1 MNWNAL
7 ENTDTLEEIK
17 DKSNQHPVLI
27 FKHSSRCGISSMAL
41 NRLERAWQ
49 EEEMSHLIMYFL
61 DLVRFREVSEAVAQ
75 TFGVQHQSPQV
86 LVIKDCQCIYDN
98 SHMGISYT
106 EIKQLAKA

>member
-7 ENTDTLEEIK
+7 ENADVLEEIK
-17 DKSNQHPVLI
+17 EKSNQHPVLI

-61 DLVRFREVSEAVAQ
+61 DLVRFRQVSEAVAQ

-86 LVIKDCQCIYDN
+86 LVIKDGQCIYDN
-98 SHMGISYT
+98 SHMSISYT
-106 EIKQLAKA
+106 EIKQQAKA

>member
-7 ENTDTLEEIK
+7 ENADTLEEIK
-17 DKSNQHPVLI
+17 EKSNQHPVLI

-49 EEEMSHLIMYFL
+49 EQEMSHLITYFL
-61 DLVRFREVSEAVAQ
+61 DLVRYRQVSEAVAQ

-86 LVIKDCQCIYDN
+86 LVIKDGQCIYDN
-98 SHMGISYT
+98 SHMGINYT
-106 EIKQLAKA
+106 EIKQQAKA